1 MDRPFVSAG
10 RNMLSHKSSISY
22 NKDNYPYGGG
32 PAHHSPSNPSFRSY
46 SYYIYIYRSASPIGG
61 GPYDYS
67 PISSIATPNHL
78 SGK

>member
-32 PAHHSPSNPSFRSY
+32 PAHHSPSNPF
-46 SYYIYIYRSASPIGG
+46 
-61 GPYDYS
+61 
-67 PISSIATPNHL
+67 L
-78 SGK
+78 